1 MANQRW
7 LGLFRQLTDKEILE
21 MSEENKV
28 IVTSAD
34 KVPKK
39 NVPAGKSTSIQILIG
54 SDVAPNF
61 AMRRFIM
68 EPGGGMPNHTNTVE
82 HEQFVL
88 EGRAKVGIGNKVYDV
103 KKGDVVFIPRDI
115 PHWYSVEG
123 EEPFEFL
130 CLVPNIPDSI
140 EILDKSKS

>member
-1 MANQRW
+1 
-7 LGLFRQLTDKEILE
+7 
-21 MSEENKV
+21 MSEGSKV

-34 KVPKK
+34 KFPKK
-39 NVPAGKSTSIQILIG
+39 NVPAGKNTSIQILI
-54 SDVAPNF
+54 SPDDAPNF

-88 EGRAKVGIGNKVYDV
+88 AGRAKIGIGDKVYDV
-103 KKGDVVFIPRDI
+103 KKGDVVFIPKNV

-130 CLVPNIPDSI
+130 CLVPNLPDSI
-140 EILDKSKS
+140 EIFDKK